1 MRLKDMSSS
10 EKLKEVGEK
19 YQQDREAERMRY
31 QLLGEEKEEVAD
43 ECEQRIGRMEDTH
56 RHALQE
62 LENAYQQ
69 KIMLEVERYGQLEKE
84 REMSRKRWDER
95 RSTLQENHMA
105 YVSELQQ
112 DFERKLTED
121 KRRVNF
127 MPKRNFEEGAPRGSQ
142 SVGRRHRRRD
152 QNLRGKYD
160 AKLADEREA
169 SLRYKGENGIMKK
182 KFTVI
187 NQQLEE
193 HAEGPSPEWSGRDL
207 KATMRALEKE
217 IAEEKEVI

>member
-1 MRLKDMSSS
+1 MPSRRNGKLEELQLHNEYQLRLKDMSSS

-84 REMSRKRWDER
+84 REMSSAGTSVDRPTGEP
-95 RSTLQENHMA
+95 HG
-105 YVSELQQ
+105 VC
-112 DFERKLTED
+112 F
-121 KRRVNF
+121 RVTT
-127 MPKRNFEEGAPRGSQ
+127 G
-142 SVGRRHRRRD
+142 
-152 QNLRGKYD
+152 L
-160 AKLADEREA
+160 
-169 SLRYKGENGIMKK
+169 
-182 KFTVI
+182 
-187 NQQLEE
+187 
-193 HAEGPSPEWSGRDL
+193 
-207 KATMRALEKE
+207 
-217 IAEEKEVI
+217 

>member
-1 MRLKDMSSS
+1 
-10 EKLKEVGEK
+10 
-19 YQQDREAERMRY
+19 
-31 QLLGEEKEEVAD
+31 
-43 ECEQRIGRMEDTH
+43 MEDTH

-121 KRRVNF
+121 KNR
-127 MPKRNFEEGAPRGSQ
+127 KS
-142 SVGRRHRRRD
+142 
-152 QNLRGKYD
+152 
-160 AKLADEREA
+160 
-169 SLRYKGENGIMKK
+169 
-182 KFTVI
+182 
-187 NQQLEE
+187 
-193 HAEGPSPEWSGRDL
+193 
-207 KATMRALEKE
+207 
-217 IAEEKEVI
+217 